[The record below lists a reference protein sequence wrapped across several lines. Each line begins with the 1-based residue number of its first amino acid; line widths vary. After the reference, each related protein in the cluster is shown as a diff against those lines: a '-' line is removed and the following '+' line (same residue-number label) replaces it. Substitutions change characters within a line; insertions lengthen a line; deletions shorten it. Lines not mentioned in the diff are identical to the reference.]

1 MVGRSEASRE
11 IVRLLPAVAI
21 NLRLAALFDL
31 EAVDLTANQ
40 MLALMLVSSAPDRKM
55 KAGEMAG
62 RLGISLPASTAL
74 VDRLVTAGV
83 VARSQGDDRRVVW
96 VSITDEGLALLE
108 RLATGLERRIDLAME
123 ESDPDTVD
131 SIVEGMRR
139 VASFAD
145 LMIEPSSR
153 SHELS
158 AEAPNPPDQR
168 EQAPP

>member
-1 MVGRSEASRE
+1 MASRSEASRE

-62 RLGISLPASTAL
+62 RLGISLPAATAL

-83 VARSQGDDRRVVW
+83 VARSQGRDRRVVW
-96 VSITDEGLALLE
+96 VSITDDGLALLE
-108 RLATGLERRIDLAME
+108 RLAAGLERRIDVTME
-123 ESDPDTVD
+123 NSDPAAVD

-145 LMIEPSSR
+145 LMIEPGSR
-153 SHELS
+153 SHENS
-158 AEAPNPPDQR
+158 PGAPKPPDQR
-168 EQAPP
+168 GQAPP